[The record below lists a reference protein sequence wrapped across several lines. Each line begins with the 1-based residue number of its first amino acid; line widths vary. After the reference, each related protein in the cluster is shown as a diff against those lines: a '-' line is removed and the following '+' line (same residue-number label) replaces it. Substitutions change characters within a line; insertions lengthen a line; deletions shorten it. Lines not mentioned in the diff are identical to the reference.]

1 VPDVLVLGGGITG
14 LSLADALHRQGRT
27 VCVLEAQEAF
37 GGLVRTHEVGG
48 HLFDTGPHGIY
59 CADEWVQDWFAG
71 LLGEALAPIERRSYT
86 LFRGRRVV
94 YPLTVG
100 GALRVLRPWESAR
113 VMVEAGPLRALRG
126 ASAPGA
132 SFEEWAVRSFGATL
146 YRLFFE
152 RYTEKVWGL
161 PCRDLSAAWIS
172 VHLPANSLLQVLFN
186 QLKKK
191 DLPIGFVSRFHYSS
205 QGSGHLVERL
215 TERLSAGEGVELR
228 AGARVSQLSHR
239 DGRWTATIAESA
251 GTVERTAPDVVSTIP
266 AGVLLRLLSPAPP
279 PEVVE
284 LARAVRFR
292 NLVLVSLVIDQPRVS
307 DANWLYVP
315 DPAIEIARISE
326 FKNMISSMRGRP
338 DTSLQ
343 TETFCWPDDPL
354 WSAPDAEVLAR
365 AVNGLS
371 ALGLVRADQVKASRV
386 LRVPHAY
393 PVFDRHYEAR
403 MRGIHAHLEGLGGLH
418 LLGRTGA
425 FLYLDQAGCVKQAF
439 DWAREHPAA
448 CA

>member
-14 LSLADALHRQGRT
+14 LSLADALQQQGRS
-27 VCVLEAQEAF
+27 VCVLEAQDAF

-59 CADEWVQDWFAG
+59 CHDEWVQRWFAE
-71 LLGEALAPIERRSYT
+71 LLGDAFAPIERKSYT

-94 YPLTVG
+94 YPLTIG
-100 GALRVLRPWESAR
+100 GALRALSPWESAR
-113 VMVEAGPLRALRG
+113 VMLEAGPLRALRG
-126 ASAPGA
+126 AAAAGA
-132 SFEEWAVRSFGATL
+132 SFEDWAVRSFGSTL

-152 RYTEKVWGL
+152 RYTQKVWGL

-186 QLKKK
+186 QLGKRK
-191 DLPIGFVSRFHYSS
+191 LPIGFVSRFHYSS
-205 QGSGHLVERL
+205 RGSGHLVDKL
-215 TERLSAGEGVELR
+215 LGRLSSEDGVELR
-228 AGARVSQLSHR
+228 AGARVSCLSR
-239 DGRWTATIAESA
+239 SDSGWTATVATEGGSIERSA
-251 GTVERTAPDVVSTIP
+251 RDVVSTIP

-279 PEVVE
+279 KEVLD
-284 LARAVRFR
+284 LAREVRFR
-292 NLVLVSLVIDQPRVS
+292 NLVLVSLVIDQPAVS

-315 DPAIEIARISE
+315 DPDIEIARISE

-354 WSAPDAEVLAR
+354 WSAPDAEVVAR
-365 AVNGLS
+365 AVSGLE
-371 ALGLVRADQVKASRV
+371 ALGLVQAHQVKASRV

-393 PVFDRHYEAR
+393 PVFDRLYEAR
-403 MRGIHAHLEGLGGLH
+403 MTGIHSYLQTLGGLH
-418 LLGRTGA
+418 PLGRTGA

-439 DWAREHPAA
+439 DWARSHAPAYA
-448 CA
+448 